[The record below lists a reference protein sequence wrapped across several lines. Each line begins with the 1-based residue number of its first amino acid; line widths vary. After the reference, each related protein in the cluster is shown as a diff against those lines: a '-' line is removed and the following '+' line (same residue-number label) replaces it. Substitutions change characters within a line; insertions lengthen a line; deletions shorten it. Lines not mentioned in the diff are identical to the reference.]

1 MSLMCVKIGN
11 RVLVMLAGLDQ
22 EGHLEA
28 PFLVLGEFGDRIIHI
43 SDAISHHSP
52 EFRPM
57 GYLVFWQSSQ
67 PWASLPAWSPLPV
80 TIWKKLKSSEIKVIL
95 EGK

>member
-1 MSLMCVKIGN
+1 
-11 RVLVMLAGLDQ
+11 
-22 EGHLEA
+22 
-28 PFLVLGEFGDRIIHI
+28 
-43 SDAISHHSP
+43 
-52 EFRPM
+52 M

-80 TIWKKLKSSEIKVIL
+80 TIWKKLKPSEIKVML